1 MAQIREELTLLDRF
15 TSSFTNYISLAQRA
29 SGATSQAQAAS
40 GAMGGAMSRAAQL
53 AESSMKQT
61 QAAASDMIAQTSGA
75 LQTGGGAISLYAG
88 QIQSVQQKLAQANVE
103 MSLHSQRLA
112 EVAAAQGAASTD
124 AVMLKNELAG
134 LITQTQSLSDRE
146 TMLRAALEQVAGGAK
161 KAERALKNYE
171 AGSKKADGATSKLA
185 TRIKQMAGA
194 FVGIQGL
201 KALVGLSDAMT
212 QTTARIDMMNDG
224 LQSTK
229 ELQTMIYESAQR
241 SRGAYQDT
249 ANMVA
254 KLGTLAGDAFSSSG
268 EVVAFAEQINK
279 QMKLSGTTT
288 AGAQAAMLQLTQAMS
303 SGVLRGEELN
313 SILEQAPTIAQSIA
327 DYMGVNVGQM
337 RELASQGQVT
347 ADVVKNAMF
356 AAADET
362 NEKFESMPMTW
373 SEIWTS
379 IQNTLLV
386 AIEPIL
392 EGISWLANH
401 FEQLKPVL
409 VGLAGA
415 ALGVAAALGIQAAAS
430 WIATGAAQ
438 EFFATLL
445 GSPITYIA
453 LAIGAL
459 IVVIYKWVQSMGG
472 LQIAWLTVVDAVLFA
487 WDSLKA
493 GFMTGVYAVMDLF
506 DKLGFKFQSIGVSI
520 ANFMGDM
527 KVNVLTIL
535 QSMVNGAIDIINGFI
550 NLLNKIPGVSID
562 AIDHATFAATAAA
575 ENEAAKSARGSEL
588 AEARQ
593 ELENNIAERDEK
605 LTAMWEER
613 DANHAARQA
622 EITAKQAE
630 QMAGESEMDPMASYE
645 SFDAIAANTD
655 SIASDVG
662 SIKKSVNMSDEDIKS
677 LVDMA
682 ERRYVN
688 NINLTAQT
696 PVINVTGQNTGNTAA
711 DRQNLGYIIRDVLI
725 EQAASSA
732 VRPTAVAF

>member
-15 TSSFTNYISLAQRA
+15 TSSFTNYIGLAQRA
-29 SGATSQAQAAS
+29 SGVTSQAQAAS

-75 LQTGGGAISLYAG
+75 LQTGGGAISQYAG

-124 AVMLKNELAG
+124 AMMLKNELAE
-134 LITQTQSLSDRE
+134 LVTKSQSLSDRE

-229 ELQTMIYESAQR
+229 ELQSMIYESAQR

-415 ALGVAAALGIQAAAS
+415 ALSVAAALGIQAAAS
-430 WIATGAAQ
+430 WIAAGAAQ
-438 EFFATLL
+438 EFFTKLL

-535 QSMVNGAIDIINGFI
+535 QNMVNGAIDIINGFTD
-550 NLLNKIPGVSID
+550 LLNSIFGLSFN
-562 AIDHATFAATAAA
+562 AIDHMTFAATAAA

>member
-15 TSSFTNYISLAQRA
+15 TSSFNNYIGLAQRA
-29 SGATSQAQAAS
+29 SGAATQAQAAS
-40 GAMGGAMSRAAQL
+40 AAMGGAMSQAAQL

-75 LQTGGGAISLYAG
+75 LQTGGGAISVYAG
-88 QIQSVQQKLAQANVE
+88 QIQSIRQKLAQANVE
-103 MSLHSQRLA
+103 MTLQRQRLA
-112 EVAAAQGAASTD
+112 EVAAAQGAASAD

-146 TMLRAALEQVAGGAK
+146 TMLRAALEQAAGGAK
-161 KAERALKNYE
+161 KAERALKAYE
-171 AGSKKADGATSKLA
+171 AGSKKADAATSKLA
-185 TRIKQMAGA
+185 VRIKQMAGA
-194 FVGIQGL
+194 FAGIQGI

-249 ANMVA
+249 ADMVA

-313 SILEQAPTIAQSIA
+313 SILEQTPTIAQSIA
-327 DYMGVNVGQM
+327 DYMGVNIGQM
-337 RELASQGQVT
+337 RELASEGQIT

-379 IQNTLLV
+379 IQNTILV

-401 FEQLKPVL
+401 FEQLKPIL

-430 WIATGAAQ
+430 WIATGAAKA
-438 EFFATLL
+438 FFTTLL
-445 GSPITYIA
+445 GNPITYIA
-453 LAIGAL
+453 WAIGAL
-459 IVVIYKWVQSMGG
+459 IAIIYKWVQSMGG
-472 LQIAWLTVVDAVLFA
+472 LQIAWLAVVDAVLFA

-493 GFMTGVYAVMDLF
+493 GFMTGVYAVMNLF
-506 DKLGFKFQSIGVSI
+506 EKLGFKFQSIGVSI

-527 KVNVLTIL
+527 KVNVLTLL
-535 QSMVNGAIDIINGFI
+535 QNMVNGAIDIINGFI
-550 NLLNKIPGVSID
+550 DLLNKIPGVSID
-562 AIDHATFAATAAA
+562 AIDHATFAAAAAA
-575 ENEAAKSARGSEL
+575 ENEAAKSARNSEL
-588 AEARQ
+588 AAARQ

-630 QMAGESEMDPMASYE
+630 KMAGESETDPPMPYE
-645 SFDAIAANTD
+645 SFETIAENTD

-688 NINLTAQT
+688 HINLTAQT
-696 PVINVTGQNTGNTAA
+696 PVINITGQNTGNTAA
-711 DRQNLGYIIRDVLI
+711 DRQNLGCIIRDVLI

>member
-103 MSLHSQRLA
+103 MGLHSQRLA

-415 ALGVAAALGIQAAAS
+415 ALSVAAALGIQAAAS

-438 EFFATLL
+438 AFFATLL

-535 QSMVNGAIDIINGFI
+535 QNMVNGAIDIINGFI

>member
-15 TSSFTNYISLAQRA
+15 TSSFTNYIGLAQRA

-415 ALGVAAALGIQAAAS
+415 ALSVAAALGIQAAAS